1 MSESSI
7 AALAIAAINA
17 VKDIAVAWLKQ
28 GDRHAKTTA
37 GNRPKKGRGRP
48 GERE

>member
-1 MSESSI
+1 VSESSI

-28 GDRHAKTTA
+28 ADRRAKTAA
-37 GNRPKKGRGRP
+37 GSRRENGRP
-48 GERE
+48 ADRE